1 MRSLFI
7 FIVSILSLNILFWG
21 CTKQTLITKPYHSLT
36 GRYNA
41 YYNANMRLM
50 ESFDLLNKQHQDN
63 YNRLLHMYPYA
74 AVEDVSSVNDA
85 LDVTITKSA
94 RNIKL
99 HSIGNWT
106 DDSYFLMGK
115 AEFLKKEYERC
126 ANTFKFIVDKYH
138 PENVAKELAKLKK
151 ESKKKKRK
159 KKKRKKKKRKKKKRK
174 KKKTNNEPEPEDEEP
189 INYGIKHRPI
199 RYNAMLW
206 LSKAYIELGQFDE
219 AGYFLRQLE
228 SDLQVPYKLR
238 PQIQAVIAYSWI
250 TQKEYFKAIEPL
262 ELAIRDTKRKTIK
275 NRYVYLLGQIYQMQE
290 NNQLAMEQF
299 HKVLRLK
306 PSYEMEFNA
315 RLNMVKNAASATGKK
330 VVDPE
335 IALKRMLRDSK
346 NEEYKDQIYFSL
358 AQIELK
364 EGKTE
369 KGILTLKESLKF
381 SSSNA
386 QRTEGCLMLAKLFY
400 EKDDFVQAFAY
411 YDSTVMFMK
420 KNDERYVMADMFKR
434 RLTGVATNMIIV
446 LDKDSMR
453 VVGAW
458 KRPKQERWAI
468 LGMENESKIAPEL
481 TSNKGK
487 ESEEKINFKKSNSFT
502 PRSPMPSRG
511 GNRTTKGPVSISE
524 TALQKSKFP
533 LYNATLKKKGEREFE
548 KRWSTRAWVDNWRQS
563 ERGEEDIEIENGEEL
578 VTVPKTQKEIDEY
591 LKKKGVPMTDQ
602 EEIALIKQLCEA
614 MFKAAE
620 HYREDLGRK
629 DKALQLINRL
639 VNSYPDNSYAV
650 EAMFLAYNIY
660 FEEKNI
666 PKVNFYKNEILN
678 KYPDSN
684 IAKVLSDPNF
694 ANSVKIKYESINR
707 YFDSTYTMIQ
717 EGQAQKA
724 LDRVRALPN
733 KFGENYE
740 MKARFAILEAMCVGG
755 IKGEKDYIKALKVIV
770 TSFPDSKEEI
780 QAKAMIAILNKNKS
794 SKDKKTLNINTDE
807 FMQKGDLVP
816 YKLNLKTKHLVLIV
830 FENKK
835 TKINQHRAPVTT
847 FNNKFYATNRLST
860 SSILVDGGI
869 PSLTVRAFA
878 NGDLAMKY
886 VVDARSNPEFLTN
899 VKGFKIY
906 AISQQNYNLALSTQK
921 FFQYIDFF
929 EKNYR

>member
-7 FIVSILSLNILFWG
+7 FIVTILSLNILFLSG

-41 YYNANMRLM
+41 YYNANMGLM
-50 ESFDLLNKQHQDN
+50 ESFDMLNKQHQDN
-63 YNRLLHMYPYA
+63 YNKLLPMYPYA
-74 AVEDVSSVNDA
+74 AVEDPSSINDA
-85 LDVTITKSA
+85 LDIAITKSA

-99 HSIGNWT
+99 HTIGNWT

-115 AEFLKKEYERC
+115 AEFLKQEYERC

-151 ESKKKKRK
+151 ESKKKGKKKKRKRKRK
-159 KKKRKKKKRKKKKRK
+159 KKKKKKKKKKN
-174 KKKTNNEPEPEDEEP
+174 TDPEPEDEEP

-199 RYNAMLW
+199 RYSSMLW
-206 LSKAYIELGQFDE
+206 LSKAYIELGQYDE

-228 SDLQVPYKLR
+228 NDLKVPYKLR

-250 TQKEYFKAIEPL
+250 TQKEYFKAIESL

-275 NRYVYLLGQIYQMQE
+275 NRYVYILGQIYQMQG

-315 RLNMVKNAASATGKK
+315 RLNMVKNAASAIGKK
-330 VVDPE
+330 VIDPE

-346 NEEYKDQIYFSL
+346 NEEYKDQIYFAL
-358 AQIELK
+358 AQIELS
-364 EGKTE
+364 EGRTE
-369 KGILTLKESLKF
+369 KGILKLKESLKF

-386 QRTEGCLMLAKLFY
+386 QRTEGCLLLAKLFY
-400 EKDDFVQAFAY
+400 ERDDFVQAYAY
-411 YDSTVMFMK
+411 YDSTVMVMK
-420 KNDERYVMADMFKR
+420 KNDERFVMVDMYKR
-434 RLTGVATNMIIV
+434 RLNGVATNMIIV

-453 VVGAW
+453 IVGSW

-468 LGMENESKIAPEL
+468 LGMENESKEVSLQP
-481 TSNKGK
+481 NKSGK
-487 ESEEKINFKKSNSFT
+487 PSKETDLNRPNSFT

-511 GNRTTKGPVSISE
+511 GNKPTNGPITISE
-524 TALQKSKFP
+524 NALQKSKFP
-533 LYNATLKKKGEREFE
+533 LYSANLKKKGERDFE
-548 KRWSTRAWVDNWRQS
+548 KRWSARAWVDKWRQS
-563 ERGEEDIEIENGEEL
+563 DRGDEDTEIENGEE
-578 VTVPKTQKEIDEY
+578 VVAVPKTQKEIDAY
-591 LKKKGVPMTDQ
+591 LKRKGVPLTDQ
-602 EEIALIKQLCEA
+602 EQMHLRKQLCEA

-629 DKALQLINRL
+629 DKALEIIHQL
-639 VNSYPDNSYAV
+639 VKSYPDNSYAV

-660 FEEKNI
+660 SEEKNI
-666 PKVNFYKNEILN
+666 PKVNFYKNEILT

-684 IAKVLSDPNF
+684 IAKVLSDPDF
-694 ANSVKIKYESINR
+694 ANSEKIKYETINK
-707 YFDSTYTMIQ
+707 YYDDTYTMIQ
-717 EGQAQKA
+717 NGESQKA
-724 LDRVRALPN
+724 LERVRLVPT

-740 MKARFAILEAMCVGG
+740 MKARFGILEAMCVGG
-755 IKGEKDYIKALKVIV
+755 LKGEKDYIKALKVIV
-770 TSFPDSKEEI
+770 TSFPDSKEET
-780 QAKAMIAILNKNKS
+780 QAKAMIAILNKSNP
-794 SKDKKTLNINTDE
+794 SKKKLNIDNNE
-807 FMQKGDLVP
+807 FMQDGDIVP
-816 YKLNLKTKHLVLIV
+816 YKVNLKTKHLVLIV

-835 TKINQHRAPVTT
+835 IKINQHRAPVST

-869 PSLTVRAFA
+869 PSLTIRAFT

-886 VVDARSNPEFLTN
+886 VIDARSNPEFLPN
-899 VKGFKIY
+899 VNGYNIY